1 MNKLLAVAALAGKCK
16 QLLMPLQ
23 HDVQVSISSRLN
35 LSIISSFCTS
45 TNPVTT
51 KSALQEEELDKLYK
65 ILEIEVRGNDPA
77 VLKSYETFATMAARE
92 LGITVGECWS
102 PRKAHHERLT
112 LLKSIHI
119 YKKHRVQYEVRTYFR
134 FMQFLR
140 LTGSTADTFL
150 EYIQR
155 NLPEG
160 VAMKATRVEVQQLPT
175 HLHPTAILKS
185 LQQQQQQQ
193 QQQQETQQQ

>member
-1 MNKLLAVAALAGKCK
+1 MNKLLAVATLAGKCK
-16 QLLMPLQ
+16 QLLMPLH
-23 HDVQVSISSRLN
+23 HDMPLSLVSRLN
-35 LSIISSFCTS
+35 PSIISKLCTS
-45 TNPVTT
+45 ASPVTAEST
-51 KSALQEEELDKLYK
+51 QTEELDKLYK

-92 LGITVGECWS
+92 LGITIGECWS
-102 PRKAHHERLT
+102 PRKAHHERMT

-160 VAMKATRVEVQQLPT
+160 VAMKTTKVEVQQLPP
-175 HLHPTAILKS
+175 HLRPTAILENI
-185 LQQQQQQQ
+185 QQQQQKH
-193 QQQQETQQQ
+193 QQQQEIE